1 MLTRRQFSKS
11 LLTGGTALL
20 ASETLLST
28 ANLQARSN
36 QSLGQNSGQGSGQ
49 NLNQKPDQTFDLL
62 IKGGTVIDPG
72 QSLHGL
78 LDVAV
83 KGGKILEV
91 ARDIPESRALQ
102 VYSAK
107 DKIVTPGLVDLHV
120 HCFDGVGSGMN
131 ADHYCLGRGVTTVV
145 DAGSTG
151 FIMIG
156 AFIKR
161 VVRTSNTRIYALV
174 DIGALGTMTIHQTAN
189 YYRDMYNPNFVLS
202 QSTAKAARDN
212 RPDVVG
218 IKIHLDREVSSHPL
232 DFEPELLKKAV
243 EAAESSHLPLMVHA
257 MNTANP
263 SPDLMKLM
271 RKGDVFTHCYHGFAN
286 GILDARGKILP
297 GVREAR
303 ERGILFDVGA
313 DRTGISFD
321 VADQALQQDFLP
333 DTISSDLTLP
343 AAVHSTG
350 DLPNVVSTMMALGM
364 NLEQAIERVT
374 IKPAQVFDYGVQLGT
389 LRAGGEADI
398 GIFEIRDEKF
408 EFNDNFDFSATTLG
422 KAGKRVG
429 RQRLVNK
436 AAVCRGQLY
445 VNEI

>member
-1 MLTRRQFSKS
+1 MLTRREFSRN
-11 LLTGGTALL
+11 LLAGGTALL
-20 ASETLLST
+20 TSETLLSQ
-28 ANLQARSN
+28 AELQAGSN
-36 QSLGQNSGQGSGQ
+36 QGSDQ
-49 NLNQKPDQTFDLL
+49 RPDQTFDLL

-72 QSLHGL
+72 QHLHAP

-91 ARDIPESRALQ
+91 SRDIPETRALA

-107 DKIVTPGLVDLHV
+107 DKIVTPGFIDLHV

-131 ADHYCLGRGVTTVV
+131 ADHYCLARGVTTVV

-156 AFIKR
+156 AFIKH
-161 VVRTSNTRIYALV
+161 VVKTSATRIYPLV
-174 DIGALGTMTIHQTAN
+174 DIGALGTMTIHQCPN
-189 YYRDMYNPNFVLS
+189 YYRDMYNPDFVLP
-202 QSTAKAARDN
+202 QSVAKAARDN

-232 DFEPELLKKAV
+232 DFEPDLLKKAV
-243 EAAESSHLPLMVHA
+243 EAAEASHLPLMVHA
-257 MNTANP
+257 MNTANL

-271 RKGDVFTHCYHGFAN
+271 RKGDVFTHCFHGFAN
-286 GILDARGKILP
+286 GILDSGGKILP

-313 DRTGISFD
+313 DRNAISFD

-333 DTISSDLTLP
+333 DTISSDLTL
-343 AAVHSTG
+343 AAATHSTG

-364 NLEQAIERVT
+364 NLEQVIERVT
-374 IKPAQVFDYGVQLGT
+374 AKPAQVFDFGVQLGT
-389 LRAGGEADI
+389 LHPGAEADI
-398 GIFEIRDEKF
+398 GIFEIREEKF
-408 EFNDNFDFSATTLG
+408 EFNDNFDFTTTKLG

>member
-1 MLTRRQFSKS
+1 MLTRRQFSKR
-11 LLTGGTALL
+11 LLAGGTALL
-20 ASETLLST
+20 TSETLSST
-28 ANLQARSN
+28 AKLQASSN
-36 QSLGQNSGQGSGQ
+36 QSS
-49 NLNQKPDQTFDLL
+49 DQHSDQSFDLL
-62 IKGGTVIDPG
+62 IKGGTVIDPA
-72 QSLHGL
+72 QHLHAP

-91 ARDIPESRALQ
+91 SRDIPESRALA

-107 DKIVTPGLVDLHV
+107 DRIVTPGFIDLHV

-156 AFIKR
+156 AFIKH
-161 VVRTSNTRIYALV
+161 VVKTSTTRIYPLV
-174 DIGALGTMTIHQTAN
+174 DIGALGTMTIHQCPN
-189 YYRDMYNPNFVLS
+189 YYRDMYIPDFVLP
-202 QSTAKAARDN
+202 QSVAKAARDN
-212 RPDVVG
+212 KPDVVG

-243 EAAESSHLPLMVHA
+243 EAAEAAHLPLMVHA
-257 MNTANP
+257 MNPANLA
-263 SPDLMKLM
+263 PDLMKLM
-271 RKGDVFTHCYHGFAN
+271 RKGDVFTHCFNGFQN

-313 DRTGISFD
+313 DRNAISFD

-343 AAVHSTG
+343 AATHSTG

-364 NLEQAIERVT
+364 NLEQVIERVT
-374 IKPAQVFDYGVQLGT
+374 VKPAQIFDFGVQLGT
-389 LRAGGEADI
+389 LRPGAEADI

-408 EFNDNFDFSATTLG
+408 EFNDNFDFTTTTLS

-429 RQRLVNK
+429 RQKLVNK
-436 AAVCRGQLY
+436 AAVCRGQLFI
-445 VNEI
+445 NET

>member
-1 MLTRRQFSKS
+1 MLTRRQFSKN
-11 LLTGGTALL
+11 LLAGGTALMT
-20 ASETLLST
+20 SETLLSQ
-28 ANLQARSN
+28 ANLQAGSK
-36 QSLGQNSGQGSGQ
+36 QNSDQR
-49 NLNQKPDQTFDLL
+49 PDQSCDLL

-72 QSLHGL
+72 QHFHAP

-83 KGGKILEV
+83 KGGKILQV
-91 ARDIPESRALQ
+91 SRDIPENLALA

-107 DKIVTPGLVDLHV
+107 DKIVTPGFIDLHV

-156 AFIKR
+156 AFIKH
-161 VVRTSNTRIYALV
+161 VVKPSTTRIFPLV
-174 DIGALGTMTIHQTAN
+174 DIGALGTMTIHQCPN
-189 YYRDMYNPNFVLS
+189 YYRDMYIPDFVLP
-202 QSTAKAARDN
+202 QSVAKAAMDN

-232 DFEPELLKKAV
+232 DFEPELMKKAV
-243 EAAESSHLPLMVHA
+243 EAAEAAHLPLMVHA
-257 MNTANP
+257 MNTANL
-263 SPDLMKLM
+263 SPDLMKFM
-271 RKGDVFTHCYHGFAN
+271 RKGDVFTHCFNGFSN
-286 GILDARGKILP
+286 GILDTRGKILP

-313 DRTGISFD
+313 DRNAISFD

-343 AAVHSTG
+343 AATHSTG
-350 DLPNVVSTMMALGM
+350 DLPNVVSKMMALGM
-364 NLEQAIERVT
+364 NLEQLIERVT
-374 IKPAQVFDYGVQLGT
+374 TKPAQIFDFGVPLGR
-389 LRAGGEADI
+389 LQPGAEADI

-408 EFNDNFDFSATTLG
+408 EFNDNFDFTTTTVG

-429 RQRLVNK
+429 RQKLVNT
-436 AAVCRGQLY
+436 AAVCRGQLF

>member
-1 MLTRRQFSKS
+1 MLTRRQFSRTF
-11 LLTGGTALL
+11 LTGGTALL
-20 ASETLLST
+20 TSETLLSP
-28 ANLQARSN
+28 AKLQAGSN
-36 QSLGQNSGQGSGQ
+36 QSS
-49 NLNQKPDQTFDLL
+49 DQRSDQYCDLL

-72 QSLHGL
+72 QHLHAP

-83 KGGKILEV
+83 KGGKVLEMS
-91 ARDIPESRALQ
+91 REIPESRALV

-107 DKIVTPGLVDLHV
+107 DKIVTPGFIDLHV

-156 AFIKR
+156 AFIKH
-161 VVRTSNTRIYALV
+161 VVKTSTTRIYALV
-174 DIGALGTMTIHQTAN
+174 DIGALGTMTIHQCPN
-189 YYRDMYNPNFVLS
+189 YYRDMYIPDFVLP
-202 QSTAKAARDN
+202 QSVAKAAQDN
-212 RPDVVG
+212 RPAVVG

-232 DFEPELLKKAV
+232 DFEPELMKKAV
-243 EAAESSHLPLMVHA
+243 EAAEAAHLPLMVHA
-257 MNTANP
+257 MNTANL

-271 RKGDVFTHCYHGFAN
+271 RKGDVFTHCFNGFPN

-297 GVREAR
+297 GVRQAR

-313 DRTGISFD
+313 DRNAISFD

-343 AAVHSTG
+343 AATHSTG
-350 DLPNVVSTMMALGM
+350 DLTNVVSTMMALGM
-364 NLEQAIERVT
+364 NLEQVIERVT
-374 IKPAQVFDYGVQLGT
+374 VKPAQVFDLEVQLGT
-389 LRAGGEADI
+389 LRPGAEADI

-408 EFNDNFDFSATTLG
+408 EFNDNFDFTTTTVG

-429 RQRLVNK
+429 RQKLVNK
-436 AAVCRGQLY
+436 ATVCRGQLF

>member
-1 MLTRRQFSKS
+1 MLTRRQFSRS

-20 ASETLLST
+20 ASETLLSP
-28 ANLQARSN
+28 AELRAGSSQSSDQRSD
-36 QSLGQNSGQGSGQ
+36 QSC
-49 NLNQKPDQTFDLL
+49 DLL

-72 QSLHGL
+72 QHLHAL

-91 ARDIPESRALQ
+91 SPDIPESRALV
-102 VYSAK
+102 VYSAI
-107 DKIVTPGLVDLHV
+107 DKIVTPGFIDLHV

-156 AFIKR
+156 AFIKHI
-161 VVRTSNTRIYALV
+161 VKTSTTRIYPMV
-174 DIGALGTMTIHQTAN
+174 DIGALGTMTIHQCPN
-189 YYRDMYNPNFVLS
+189 YYRDMYNPDFILPQLV
-202 QSTAKAARDN
+202 AKAAKDN
-212 RPDVVG
+212 RSDVVG

-232 DFEPELLKKAV
+232 DFEPELMKRAL
-243 EAAESSHLPLMVHA
+243 EAAEAAHLPLMVHA
-257 MNTANP
+257 MNTANL
-263 SPDLMKLM
+263 SPVLMKLM
-271 RKGDVFTHCYHGFAN
+271 RKGDVFTHCFNGFPN

-313 DRTGISFD
+313 DRNAISFD

-333 DTISSDLTLP
+333 DTISSDLTL
-343 AAVHSTG
+343 AAATHSTG

-364 NLEQAIERVT
+364 NLEQVIERVT
-374 IKPAQVFDYGVQLGT
+374 VKPAQIFDFGIQLGT
-389 LRAGGEADI
+389 LRPGSEADI
-398 GIFEIRDEKF
+398 GIFEIRNENF
-408 EFNDNFDFSATTLG
+408 EFNDNFDFTTTTFG

-429 RQRLVNK
+429 RQKLVNK
-436 AAVCRGQLY
+436 AAVCRGQLF

>member
-1 MLTRRQFSKS
+1 MLTRRQFSRS
-11 LLTGGTALL
+11 LLAGGTALL
-20 ASETLLST
+20 ASETLLSPPD
-28 ANLQARSN
+28 LQAGSN
-36 QSLGQNSGQGSGQ
+36 QSSDQRL
-49 NLNQKPDQTFDLL
+49 DQTYDLL

-72 QSLHGL
+72 QYLHAP

-91 ARDIPESRALQ
+91 SRDIPESRALV

-107 DKIVTPGLVDLHV
+107 DKIVTPGFIDLHV

-131 ADHYCLGRGVTTVV
+131 ADHYCLSRGVTTVV

-151 FIMIG
+151 FIMVG
-156 AFIKR
+156 AFIKHI
-161 VVRTSNTRIYALV
+161 VKTSTTRIYPLV
-174 DIGALGTMTIHQTAN
+174 DIGALGTMTIHECPN
-189 YYRDMYNPNFVLS
+189 YYRDMYIPDFVLP
-202 QSTAKAARDN
+202 QSVAKAAKDN

-232 DFEPELLKKAV
+232 DFEPELMKKAV
-243 EAAESSHLPLMVHA
+243 EAAEAAGLPLMVHA
-257 MNTANP
+257 MNPANL

-271 RKGDVFTHCYHGFAN
+271 RKGDVFTHCFNGFPN

-313 DRTGISFD
+313 DRNAISFD
-321 VADQALQQDFLP
+321 VAEQALQQDFLP
-333 DTISSDLTLP
+333 DTISSDLTV
-343 AAVHSTG
+343 AAATHSTG
-350 DLPNVVSTMMALGM
+350 DLPNVVSKMMALGM
-364 NLEQAIERVT
+364 NLDQAIERVT
-374 IKPAQVFDYGVQLGT
+374 FMPAQVFDFGVQLGT
-389 LRAGGEADI
+389 LRPGAEADI
-398 GIFEIRDEKF
+398 GIFEMRDEKF
-408 EFNDNFDFSATTLG
+408 EFNDNFDFTNPTVG

-429 RQRLVNK
+429 HQRLVNK
-436 AAVCRGQLY
+436 AAVCRGQLF